1 MLVRPFHLLLGAVC
15 SVIAVFMI
23 AVAMDACWTLLMKGR
38 DVVEMA
44 PEELVEAQPD
54 EAAPAADEDLAVD
67 DQEPDHEVKE
77 VMILPPTSFV
87 VRTAEDLPAEWDEEV
102 LVEEEE
108 LAPRKRF
115 TDFTEATGL
124 VALTAP
130 EDTERIS
137 SEDMAAGSTLDAA
150 DPDGDD
156 VPTTA
161 DGRDDERLDSLI
173 DSQLGN
179 ADSPGN
185 GGAGTG
191 AAAVDSPPT
200 PTAMMPESEQVD
212 VNEGA
217 AQSVAE
223 VEAIPGL
230 DQVAVESRDG
240 DEEGES
246 EGEADESG
254 LGQPETAQVAGGAG
268 DIQRIKRRFKGR
280 TNRNGIDS
288 LAARGTAS
296 GRYLAAISKRIT
308 RNWQRACHDPVNGQH
323 ITNGMIKTTVTVG
336 IDGAVQS
343 VKVDYSEGAT
353 TVQQN
358 FTREAVENTELPP
371 FPADF
376 RDEVG
381 DEPIEVEFDFL
392 FFVR

>member
-1 MLVRPFHLLLGAVC
+1 M
-15 SVIAVFMI
+15 IAVFMI
-23 AVAMDACWTLLMKGR
+23 VVAMDVLWTLVLKQR
-38 DVVEMA
+38 DEMPVEEIVA
-44 PEELVEAQPD
+44 AEPDKEAD
-54 EAAPAADEDLAVD
+54 AVTEDLAAE
-67 DQEPDHEVKE
+67 DQEPDKEVAE

-87 VRTAEDLPAEWDEEV
+87 VRAAEDLPAEWEEEV
-102 LVEEEE
+102 LVEEEIVE
-108 LAPRKRF
+108 PRKRF
-115 TDFTEATGL
+115 TEFSEAVGMKS
-124 VALTAP
+124 LTPP
-130 EDTERIS
+130 EDTDRIS
-137 SEDMAAGSTLDAA
+137 SEDMAAGSSMDAA
-150 DPDGDD
+150 DPNGED

-161 DGRDDERLDSLI
+161 DGRADDRLASLI

-185 GGAGTG
+185 GGEGDGSG
-191 AAAVDSPPT
+191 AVETPPT
-200 PTAMMPESEQVD
+200 EVVPVADTVD

-217 AQSVAE
+217 SKSVDE

-230 DQVAVESRDG
+230 DQVAVEFRDG
-240 DEEGES
+240 QVDGEGEGDT
-246 EGEADESG
+246 ELDESG
-254 LGQPETAQVAGGAG
+254 AGQPQTAQMAGGSG
-268 DIQRIKRRFKGR
+268 DVQRIKRRFKGR

-336 IDGAVQS
+336 RDGS
-343 VKVDYSEGAT
+343 VDRVVVEYAEGAT

-358 FTREAVENTELPP
+358 FTREAVENTKLPA
-371 FPADF
+371 FPDDF